1 MSWYYYYRMNKPLE
15 TDQGIKAKSK
25 RGHFV
30 KNWWA
35 TRWIKAYFYEVE
47 LQKVTKDIDS
57 VFRIEKILKQRGR
70 RGREEYLVK
79 WMGWPSKFNSWV
91 QKNDIQMI

>member
-1 MSWYYYYRMNKPLE
+1 MDWRSFHHHQAIFLR
-15 TDQGIKAKSK
+15 QGTKFYQLKDYADEEID
-25 RGHFV
+25 G
-30 KNWWA
+30 
-35 TRWIKAYFYEVE
+35 YFYEVE
-47 LQKVTKDIDS
+47 LQKVTKDVDS